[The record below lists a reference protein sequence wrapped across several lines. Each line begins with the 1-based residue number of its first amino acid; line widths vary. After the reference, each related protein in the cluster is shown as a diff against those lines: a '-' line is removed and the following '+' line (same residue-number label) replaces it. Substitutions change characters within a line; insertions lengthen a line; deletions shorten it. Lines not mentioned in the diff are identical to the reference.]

1 MKLIVAIIVMAVM
14 SFTGLEAKTSK
25 SKKSKARTTQTQP
38 TQPAFK
44 KIIMYTE
51 SMSQN
56 FITYRLWL
64 TLDAHGKAI
73 WQTQQKGDTKSY
85 TKYGTWTLNSTYDS
99 NGNKMEYYKIFI
111 NEINATLYIAKGS
124 TRLYGNYND
133 LIKKNG
139 DYVTIRYLDY

>member
-1 MKLIVAIIVMAVM
+1 MKLVVAIIVMAVM
-14 SFTGLEAKTSK
+14 GLTGLEAKTSK

-51 SMSQN
+51 VLYQHI
-56 FITYRLWL
+56 ITYRLWI
-64 TLDAHGKAI
+64 TLDANGKAI
-73 WQTQQKGDTKSY
+73 WQTQQKGDTESY

-124 TRLYGNYND
+124 TRLYANYND
-133 LIKKNG
+133 FIKKNG
-139 DYVTIRYLDY
+139 EYETIRYLDY